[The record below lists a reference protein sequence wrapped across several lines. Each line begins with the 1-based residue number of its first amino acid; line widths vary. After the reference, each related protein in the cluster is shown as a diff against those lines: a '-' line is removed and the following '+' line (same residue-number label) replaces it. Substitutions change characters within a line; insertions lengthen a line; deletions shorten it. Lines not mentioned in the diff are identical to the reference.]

1 MPHQYLQT
9 LITPAVERAQE
20 QHGSRPAMS
29 RLVAAWDTEAALGP
43 DEQAFVA
50 EQDNFV
56 LATVGET
63 GWPYVQHRGGPAGFL
78 AVLGPDRVGWAD
90 VRGNRQY
97 LSMGNLAAEPRASLL
112 LLDHAHQRRLKIV
125 GTVEVLDPAGHPELA
140 ARLTVPGLEGRV
152 EQLVVLTVVGHD
164 WNCPQHITPRYTA
177 AEMEPVLGP
186 LRAELD
192 HLRGEVG
199 RLRARN
205 AELVT
210 AQPDS

>member
-1 MPHQYLQT
+1 MPHRYLQT
-9 LITPAVERAQE
+9 LTTPAVDRAQE
-20 QHGSRPAMS
+20 QHGSRAAMS
-29 RLVAAWDTEAALGP
+29 RLVAGWDTAAVLGP
-43 DEQAFVA
+43 EEQAFIT
-50 EQDNFV
+50 EQDSAT

-78 AVLGPDRVGWAD
+78 VVLGPDRIGWAD
-90 VRGNRQY
+90 LRGNRQY
-97 LSMGNLAAEPRASLL
+97 LSTGNLAAEPRASLL

-125 GTVEVLDPAGHPELA
+125 GTVELLDPAQHPELA

-177 AEMEPVLGP
+177 AEMDPVLGP
-186 LRAELD
+186 LRAELE

-205 AELVT
+205 AQLVA
-210 AQPDS
+210 AQRR

>member
-9 LITPAVERAQE
+9 LTTPAVERAQ
-20 QHGSRPAMS
+20 QRLGSRTAMS
-29 RLVAAWDTEAALGP
+29 RLVAGWDTEAALGP

-50 EQDNFV
+50 EQDSV
-56 LATVGET
+56 TLATVGET

-78 AVLGPDRVGWAD
+78 VVLGPDRIGWAD

-97 LSMGNLAAEPRASLL
+97 LSTGNLAAEPRASLL
-112 LLDHAHQRRLKIV
+112 LLDHAHQRRLKII
-125 GTVEVLDPAGHPELA
+125 GTVQVLDPAEHPELA
-140 ARLTVPGLEGRV
+140 ARLTVPGTDGTV

-186 LRAELD
+186 LRAELE
-192 HLRGEVG
+192 HLRTEVR
-199 RLRARN
+199 RLREAGRGS
-205 AELVT
+205 
-210 AQPDS
+210 AQDR